1 MPMIIFSFFF
11 YSLIVFL
18 LNSKVPHHHNKY
30 YTLVLIFRGIVY
42 CLFALL
48 IGVSWK
54 YLKNEVSFEEREQA
68 ALEELKRK
76 IARFIRD

>member
-11 YSLIVFL
+11 YSLVVFL
-18 LNSKVPHHHNKY
+18 LNTKVPRHHNKY
-30 YTLVLIFRGIVY
+30 FSLVLIFRGIVY
-42 CLFALL
+42 FLFVLL
-48 IGVSWK
+48 IGVSWR
-54 YLKNEVSFEEREQA
+54 YLRTEVSFEEKEQA